1 MSKATTGII
10 YLPSRGSA
18 KMSKVTAEM
27 RFFMKTEELKKNLMK
42 RGYTKQ
48 QALESI
54 KKAIASELPEDMM
67 VGIENDHI
75 CIRRANPAN
84 IGQTMIKAFG
94 SSENAIKMMENL
106 KKGLNNAVGTQ
117 EGDNN
122 D

>member
-1 MSKATTGII
+1 
-10 YLPSRGSA
+10 
-18 KMSKVTAEM
+18 MSKVTPEM

-48 QALESI
+48 QALELV
-54 KKAIASELPEDMM
+54 KEAVANELPKNMA

-75 CIRRANPAN
+75 CIRNIKPAN
-84 IGQTMIKAFG
+84 IGDTMVKAFG

-106 KKGLNNAVGTQ
+106 KKGLNNAVEKQ
-117 EGDNN
+117 EDNN

>member
-1 MSKATTGII
+1 MSKVTTGII

-18 KMSKVTAEM
+18 KMSKVTPEM

-48 QALESI
+48 QALEFV
-54 KKAIASELPEDMM
+54 KEAVANELPNNMA

-75 CIRRANPAN
+75 CIRRAKPAN

-106 KKGLNNAVGTQ
+106 KKGLNNAVGDT
-117 EGDNN
+117 ERK
-122 D
+122 

>member
-1 MSKATTGII
+1 
-10 YLPSRGSA
+10 
-18 KMSKVTAEM
+18 MSKVTPEM
-27 RFFMKTEELKKNLMK
+27 IFFMKTEELKKNLMK

-54 KKAIASELPEDMM
+54 KEAIASELPEDMM

-75 CIRRANPAN
+75 CIRRTKPAN

-106 KKGLNNAVGTQ
+106 KKGLNNAVEKQ
-117 EGDNN
+117 EEN
-122 D
+122 DD